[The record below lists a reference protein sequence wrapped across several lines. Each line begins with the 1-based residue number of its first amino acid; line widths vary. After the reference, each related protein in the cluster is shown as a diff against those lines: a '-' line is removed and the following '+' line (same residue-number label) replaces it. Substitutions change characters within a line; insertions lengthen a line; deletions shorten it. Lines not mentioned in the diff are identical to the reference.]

1 MEIKV
6 SPKRFNEIENEDF
19 SYIITNVKVNDG
31 EIISIVLDEKT
42 LLKKKVMGIINDE
55 GLKDG
60 YRLLLIQRLKKGM
73 VIL

>member
-6 SPKRFNEIENEDF
+6 SPKRFNEIENEEF
-19 SYIITNVKVNDG
+19 SYIITNQKVKEQ
-31 EIISIVLDEKT
+31 EIISIVLDDKT

-55 GLKDG
+55 GLKEG

>member
-6 SPKRFNEIENEDF
+6 PLKRFSEMENEEF
-19 SYIITNVKVNDG
+19 SYIITNQKVKEQ
-31 EIISIVLDEKT
+31 EIISIVLDDKT
-42 LLKKKVMGIINDE
+42 LLKKKVLAILNDE

-60 YRLLLIQRLKKGM
+60 YRLVFLTRLKKGM